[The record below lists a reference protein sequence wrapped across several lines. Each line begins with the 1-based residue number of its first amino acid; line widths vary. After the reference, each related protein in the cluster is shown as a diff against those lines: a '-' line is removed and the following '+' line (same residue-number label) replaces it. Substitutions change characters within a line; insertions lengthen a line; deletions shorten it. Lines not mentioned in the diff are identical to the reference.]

1 MMSTRL
7 QILLVLAAFVLLL
20 FAAPILVLAEMP
32 GLQDR
37 PNDPVEVYHLVI
49 GPGPTAATMFGHNAL
64 RVRNTRTGSD
74 TVFNWGAMEG
84 GEIRNLVNL
93 FSWKLNALLNATPW
107 RGWMERYQEED
118 RTIVLQRLELPPDYA
133 AALVRTIRYEAA
145 GDDRRYHYD
154 IFDDNCTTRV
164 RDRLDG
170 ALDGA
175 IRRAAAG
182 PSPLGSLRSHAHRV
196 TGTSAPTDM
205 VLTVVAFVLNKRFD
219 RPVDDRFEALYL
231 PRDMMEILREIEL
244 ENADGS
250 AQPLVAYEVTLHEG
264 GASPPEGH
272 LWLWSVCGFFVL
284 VSLPATIRGPAGRV
298 WSGAGVVLWGLWAG
312 LLGLVLSITA
322 AWALPGGRIDA
333 NLWYFT
339 PFHLSLVLLGWKW
352 GRDRLS
358 DTGTRVLGFL
368 LSLSVGAALLRLVW
382 AWGGETAQPNAEL
395 GAFAVVVG
403 LTHLVAFRRTR
414 KWT

>member
-1 MMSTRL
+1 MMVTRL
-7 QILLVLAAFVLLL
+7 QVFLIVLAAVGVVFGGPML
-20 FAAPILVLAEMP
+20 ARAEMS

-37 PNDPVEVYHLVI
+37 PGDPVEVYHIVI
-49 GPGPTAATMFGHNAL
+49 GPGPTATTTFGHNAL

-84 GEIRNLVNL
+84 GEVRNLLDL
-93 FSWKLNALLNATPW
+93 FSWKLDALLNPNPW
-107 RGWMERYQEED
+107 RGWLDRYQEED
-118 RTIVLQRLELPPDYA
+118 RTIVLQRLDLPPDRA
-133 AALVRTIRYEAA
+133 AELVRAIRNEAA
-145 GDDRRYHYD
+145 GDDRRYRYD

-182 PSPLGSLRSHAHRV
+182 PSPLGSLRSHLHRV
-196 TGTSAPTDM
+196 AGNSAPADL
-205 VLTVVAFVLNKRFD
+205 VFSLVACSLDKRIDRPINSRFD
-219 RPVDDRFEALYL
+219 ALYL

-244 ENADGS
+244 ENAAGGS
-250 AQPLVAYEVTLHEG
+250 QPLVAYEVTMHEG

-272 LWLWSVCGFFVL
+272 SWLWSVCGFFVL
-284 VSLPATIRGPAGRV
+284 VSLPAIIRGPAGRV
-298 WSGAGVVLWGLWAG
+298 WSGAGLVLWGLWAG
-312 LLGLVLSITA
+312 LLGLALSITA

-339 PFHLSLVLLGWKW
+339 PFHLSLVPLGWKW
-352 GRDRLS
+352 GRDRLG
-358 DTGTRVLGFL
+358 DTGSRALGLL

-382 AWGGETAQPNAEL
+382 AWGGQTAQPNAEL

-403 LTHLVAFRRTR
+403 SALVAAFQRTR
-414 KWT
+414 KRT

>member
-7 QILLVLAAFVLLL
+7 QILVVYSAFAGLLL
-20 FAAPILVLAEMP
+20 GAPTLARAQTP
-32 GLQDR
+32 GLQDG

-84 GEIRNLVNL
+84 GEIRNLLDL
-93 FSWKLNALLNATPW
+93 FSWKLDALLNANPW

-118 RTIVLQRLELPPDYA
+118 RTIVLQRLDLPPDRA
-133 AALVRTIRYEAA
+133 TELVRAIRDEAA
-145 GDDRRYHYD
+145 SDDRRYRYD

-164 RDRLDG
+164 RDRLDK
-170 ALDGA
+170 ALGSA
-175 IRRAAAG
+175 IGRAAAG
-182 PSPLGSLRSHAHRV
+182 PSPLGSKRSHLHRV
-196 TGTSAPTDM
+196 IGTSAPTDL
-205 VLTVVAFVLNKRFD
+205 VFSLVAFVLNKRID
-219 RPVDDRFEALYL
+219 RPVQHRFDALFL
-231 PRDMMEILREIEL
+231 PRDMMEILRQVEL
-244 ENADGS
+244 ENSEGTLH
-250 AQPLVAYEVTLHEG
+250 PLVAYEVTLHEG

-284 VSLPATIRGPAGRV
+284 LSMPAIVRGPNGHGWAGACFV
-298 WSGAGVVLWGLWAG
+298 MWGLWAG
-312 LLGLVLSITA
+312 LLGLVLLIIA

-339 PFHLSLVLLGWKW
+339 PFHLSLVPLGWKW
-352 GRDRLS
+352 GRGRLGNAGS
-358 DTGTRVLGFL
+358 KALGL
-368 LSLSVGAALLRLVW
+368 LLALSAGAALLRLVW
-382 AWGGETAQPNAEL
+382 AWGGEAAQPNAEL

-403 LTHLVAFRRTR
+403 LILLVAFRRTR
-414 KWT
+414 ERT